1 MVFPDSAANNYIGG
15 ARAQQSMSS
24 NRESYT
30 CKICGIENIPD
41 KTLLVEHLRNEH
53 EILEVASYA
62 ATTMIHEEDRD
73 RISQEY
79 FKQLEQIKKEIAS
92 G

>member
-1 MVFPDSAANNYIGG
+1 
-15 ARAQQSMSS
+15 MSS
-24 NRESYT
+24 DPESYT
-30 CKICGIENIPD
+30 CKICGIENIAD

-73 RISQEY
+73 RIAREY
-79 FKQLEQIKKEIAS
+79 FKQLDQIKKEIAS

>member
-1 MVFPDSAANNYIGG
+1 MPSDP
-15 ARAQQSMSS
+15 
-24 NRESYT
+24 ESYT
-30 CKICGIENIPD
+30 CKICGMENISD

-53 EILEVASYA
+53 EMLEVASYA

-73 RISQEY
+73 RISLEY

>member
-1 MVFPDSAANNYIGG
+1 ML
-15 ARAQQSMSS
+15 SS
-24 NRESYT
+24 DPESYV
-30 CKICGIENIPD
+30 CRICGREGLPD
-41 KTLLVEHLRNEH
+41 KTQLVEHLRNEQ

-62 ATTMIHEEDRD
+62 ATTMMHEEDRD
-73 RISQEY
+73 RIAQEY

>member
-1 MVFPDSAANNYIGG
+1 MTSDP
-15 ARAQQSMSS
+15 
-24 NRESYT
+24 ESYV
-30 CKICGIENIPD
+30 CKICGKEDIPD
-41 KTLLVEHLRNEH
+41 KTLLVEHLRTEH

-62 ATTMIHEEDRD
+62 ATTMLHEEDRD
-73 RISQEY
+73 RIAREY

>member
-1 MVFPDSAANNYIGG
+1 L
-15 ARAQQSMSS
+15 
-24 NRESYT
+24 
-30 CKICGIENIPD
+30 D
-41 KTLLVEHLRNEH
+41 KTLLVEHLRNQH

-62 ATTMIHEEDRD
+62 ATTMMHEEDRD
-73 RISQEY
+73 RIAREY

>member
-1 MVFPDSAANNYIGG
+1 
-15 ARAQQSMSS
+15 MSS
-24 NRESYT
+24 DPESYS
-30 CKICGIENIPD
+30 CKICGLGDFAD
-41 KTLLVEHLRNEH
+41 KTSLVEHLRTVH

-62 ATTMIHEEDRD
+62 ATTMMHEEDRD
-73 RISQEY
+73 KIAGEY

>member
-1 MVFPDSAANNYIGG
+1 MGPDP
-15 ARAQQSMSS
+15 
-24 NRESYT
+24 ESYT
-30 CKICGIENIPD
+30 CKICGLDNIAD

-62 ATTMIHEEDRD
+62 ATTMMHEEDRD
-73 RISQEY
+73 RIAHEY

>member
-1 MVFPDSAANNYIGG
+1 MPSDP
-15 ARAQQSMSS
+15 
-24 NRESYT
+24 ESYT
-30 CKICGIENIPD
+30 CKICGRADITE

-62 ATTMIHEEDRD
+62 ATTMMHEEDRD
-73 RISQEY
+73 RIAQEY
-79 FKQLEQIKKEIAS
+79 FKQLDQIKREIAS

>member
-1 MVFPDSAANNYIGG
+1 
-15 ARAQQSMSS
+15 MSS
-24 NRESYT
+24 DPESYS
-30 CKICGIENIPD
+30 CKICGLGDFAD
-41 KTLLVEHLRNEH
+41 KTMIVEHLRSVH

-62 ATTMIHEEDRD
+62 ATTMMHEEERD
-73 RISQEY
+73 KIAREY

>member
-1 MVFPDSAANNYIGG
+1 MGSDPETYI
-15 ARAQQSMSS
+15 
-24 NRESYT
+24 
-30 CKICGIENIPD
+30 CKICGRESIPD

-53 EILEVASYA
+53 EILEVASFA
-62 ATTMIHEEDRD
+62 ASTMMHEEDRD
-73 RISQEY
+73 RIASEY

>member
-1 MVFPDSAANNYIGG
+1 MASDSEG
-15 ARAQQSMSS
+15 
-24 NRESYT
+24 YT
-30 CKICGIENIPD
+30 CKICGLDNISD
-41 KTLLVEHLRNEH
+41 KTLLVEHLRNVH

-73 RISQEY
+73 RISREY

>member
-1 MVFPDSAANNYIGG
+1 
-15 ARAQQSMSS
+15 MSS
-24 NRESYT
+24 DPESHS
-30 CKICGIENIPD
+30 CKICGLENITD

-53 EILEVASYA
+53 EILEIASYA

-73 RISQEY
+73 RIAREY

>member
-1 MVFPDSAANNYIGG
+1 
-15 ARAQQSMSS
+15 MSS
-24 NRESYT
+24 DPESYE
-30 CKICGIENIPD
+30 CKICGLGNFGD
-41 KTLLVEHLRNEH
+41 KTTLVEHLRTVH

-62 ATTMIHEEDRD
+62 ATTMMHEEDRD
-73 RISQEY
+73 KIAREY

>member
-1 MVFPDSAANNYIGG
+1 V
-15 ARAQQSMSS
+15 SS
-24 NRESYT
+24 DPEGYA
-30 CKICGIENIPD
+30 CKVCGRENIAD

-62 ATTMIHEEDRD
+62 ATTMMHEEDRD
-73 RISQEY
+73 RIAREY
-79 FKQLEQIKKEIAS
+79 FKQLEQIKREIAS

>member
-1 MVFPDSAANNYIGG
+1 MASDT
-15 ARAQQSMSS
+15 
-24 NRESYT
+24 ESYT
-30 CKICGIENIPD
+30 CKICGRERIPD
-41 KTLLVEHLRNEH
+41 KTLLVEHLRTEH

-62 ATTMIHEEDRD
+62 ATTMMHEEVRD
-73 RISQEY
+73 KIANEY

>member
-1 MVFPDSAANNYIGG
+1 MPSDH
-15 ARAQQSMSS
+15 
-24 NRESYT
+24 ESYT
-30 CKICGIENIPD
+30 CKICGISGISD
-41 KTLLVEHLRNEH
+41 KTLLVEHLRSEH

-73 RISQEY
+73 RIAQEY